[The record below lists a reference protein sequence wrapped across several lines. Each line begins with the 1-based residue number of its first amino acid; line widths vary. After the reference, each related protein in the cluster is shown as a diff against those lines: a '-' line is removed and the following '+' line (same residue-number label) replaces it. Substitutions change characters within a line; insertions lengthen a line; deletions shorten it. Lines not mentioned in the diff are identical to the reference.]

1 MTSLEK
7 LQELKIIGISDG
19 EVAMPVFYNKNIQ
32 DSKYFYNCNVI
43 SMAATIA
50 RTIDKDAL
58 FRGIFYDVSMKRT
71 NEEEK
76 PSAVYA
82 IGKAIYS
89 NKIEYGIWQIE
100 TANINRTDLLNIGW
114 QLVAKAPNKFID
126 AAITFDGIWEL
137 TDSFKYYSLF
147 TEETP
152 WAFYVTNNNILY
164 SWDYKKNKVQQLDT
178 QVTCCAAERGYSPKD
193 YAEINSDQGVIVV
206 YATVNQ
212 EVKYFTYSYAKGS
225 DTKQWLGPETIAI
238 FSLNESVQSVQ
249 VHRLN
254 DYRVG
259 VLITTNKTSYW
270 YITDRVYSQMAFR
283 PEKFNLVSSK
293 IAPFIHISMR
303 RDGVNETIQPTFNW
317 EISENKD
324 IVTITSNA
332 RILIE
337 GGYDIS
343 KAISGTSNMPPIRD
357 IKVTDYTITVYFERP
372 AQASFTITFNP
383 NNIRVSAYVP
393 DILEGQGGGWVT
405 VTSKS
410 HEFEIYL
417 AYNYSEEFNLTSS
430 QIKNIGVQFHQ
441 IYTEEKS
448 YSESFN
454 LVSSVVKNISIEIK
468 DSRETLPYTNEEK
481 FELVSSQIKSIAIT
495 IEGISIEPI

>member
-1 MTSLEK
+1 MTSLEN
-7 LQELKIIGISDG
+7 LQNRKIIGITDG
-19 EVAMPVFYNKNIQ
+19 EVAMPVVYNENIQ

-43 SMAATIA
+43 SLAATIA
-50 RTIDKDAL
+50 RTIDKDRL
-58 FRGIFYDVSMKRT
+58 FRGIFYDTSIKRPHSST
-71 NEEEK
+71 KAAEIF
-76 PSAVYA
+76 A
-82 IGKAIYS
+82 IGKALF
-89 NKIEYGIWQIE
+89 NDTTQYGIWKISA
-100 TANINRTDLLNIGW
+100 ANVHQNDLVNVGW
-114 QLVAKAPNKFID
+114 ELVKRAPDKFID
-126 AAITFDGIWEL
+126 AAIAFDGTWEL
-137 TDSFKYYSLF
+137 TEDFKYYSLF

-152 WAFYVTNNNILY
+152 WAFYVTNDNILY
-164 SWDYKKNKVQQLDT
+164 YWNYRTNTVQQLDT
-178 QVTCCAAERGYSPKD
+178 NVICCAAERGYSPKD
-193 YAEINSDQGVIVV
+193 YVELNSDQGIVVV
-206 YATVNQ
+206 YATKNQ
-212 EVKYFTYSYAKGS
+212 EVKYFTYSATSG
-225 DTKQWLGPETIAI
+225 TEFKQWLGPETITTFA
-238 FSLNESVQSVQ
+238 NETIKSIQ

-259 VLITTNKTSYW
+259 ILITTDKKSYW

-303 RDGVNETIQPTFNW
+303 RDGVNETIQPTFTW

-324 IVTITSNA
+324 VVTITSNA

-343 KAISGTSNMPPIRD
+343 KAISGTANMPPIRD

-372 AQASFTITFNP
+372 AEATFTITFNP

-393 DILEGQGGGWVT
+393 DILDGQGGGWVT
-405 VTSKS
+405 MTSKS

-417 AYNYSEEFNLTSS
+417 AYNYSEAFNLVSS
-430 QIKNIGVQFHQ
+430 QIKNVGVQIHR
-441 IYTEEKS
+441 IYTEEES

-468 DSRETLPYTNEEK
+468 DSRERLSYINEEK
-481 FELVSSQIKSIAIT
+481 FNLVSSQIKSIAIT
-495 IEGISIEPI
+495 VEGINVEPI

>member
-1 MTSLEK
+1 MASLEN
-7 LQELKIIGISDG
+7 LQNRKIIGITDG
-19 EVAMPVFYNKNIQ
+19 EVAMPVVYNENIQ

-43 SMAATIA
+43 SLAATIA
-50 RTIDKDAL
+50 RTIDKDRL
-58 FRGIFYDVSMKRT
+58 FRGIFYDTSIKRPHSST
-71 NEEEK
+71 KAAEIF
-76 PSAVYA
+76 A
-82 IGKAIYS
+82 IGKALF
-89 NKIEYGIWQIE
+89 NDTTQYGIWKISA
-100 TANINRTDLLNIGW
+100 ANVHQNDLVNVGW
-114 QLVAKAPNKFID
+114 ELVKRAPDKFID
-126 AAITFDGIWEL
+126 AAIAFDGTWEL
-137 TDSFKYYSLF
+137 TEDFKYYSLF

-152 WAFYVTNNNILY
+152 WAFYVTNDNILY
-164 SWDYKKNKVQQLDT
+164 YWNYRTNTVQQLDSN
-178 QVTCCAAERGYSPKD
+178 VICCAAERGYSPKD
-193 YAEINSDQGVIVV
+193 YAELNSDQGIVVV
-206 YATVNQ
+206 YATKNQ
-212 EVKYFTYSYAKGS
+212 EVKYFTYSVTSG
-225 DTKQWLGPETIAI
+225 TEFKQWLGPETITT
-238 FSLNESVQSVQ
+238 FTNETIKSVQ

-259 VLITTNKTSYW
+259 VLITTDKKSYW

-303 RDGVNETIQPTFNW
+303 RDGVNETIQPTFTW

-343 KAISGTSNMPPIRD
+343 KAISGTANMPPIRD
-357 IKVTDYTITVYFERP
+357 IEVTDYTITVYFERP
-372 AQASFTITFNP
+372 AEATFTITFNP

-393 DILEGQGGGWVT
+393 DILDGQGGGWVT
-405 VTSKS
+405 ITSKS

-417 AYNYSEEFNLTSS
+417 AYNYSEAFNLVSS
-430 QIKNIGVQFHQ
+430 QIKTVGARIHQ
-441 IYTEEKS
+441 IYTEEES

-454 LVSSVVKNISIEIK
+454 LVSSVVKNISIEVK

-481 FELVSSQIKSIAIT
+481 FNLVSSQIKNIAIT
-495 IEGISIEPI
+495 VEGINVEPI

>member
-1 MTSLEK
+1 MASLDN
-7 LQELKIIGISDG
+7 LQNRKIIGITDG
-19 EVAMPVFYNKNIQ
+19 EVAMPVVYNENIQ

-43 SMAATIA
+43 SLAATIA
-50 RTIDKDAL
+50 RTIDKDRL
-58 FRGIFYDVSMKRT
+58 FRGIFYDTSIKRPHSST
-71 NEEEK
+71 KAAEIF
-76 PSAVYA
+76 A
-82 IGKAIYS
+82 IGKALF
-89 NKIEYGIWQIE
+89 NDTTQYGIWKIS
-100 TANINRTDLLNIGW
+100 TANVHQNDLVNVGW
-114 QLVAKAPNKFID
+114 ELVKRAPDKFID
-126 AAITFDGIWEL
+126 AAIAFDGAWEF
-137 TDSFKYYSLF
+137 TEDFKYYSLF

-152 WAFYVTNNNILY
+152 WAFYVTNDNILY
-164 SWDYKKNKVQQLDT
+164 YWNYRTNTVQQLDT
-178 QVTCCAAERGYSPKD
+178 NVMCCAAERGYSPKD
-193 YAEINSDQGVIVV
+193 YAELNSDQGIVVV
-206 YATVNQ
+206 YATKNQ
-212 EVKYFTYSYAKGS
+212 EVKYFTYSVTSG
-225 DTKQWLGPETIAI
+225 TEFKQWLGPETITT
-238 FSLNESVQSVQ
+238 FTNETIKSVQ

-259 VLITTNKTSYW
+259 ILITTDKKSYW

-303 RDGVNETIQPTFNW
+303 RDGINETIQPTFTW

-343 KAISGTSNMPPIRD
+343 KAISGTANMPPIRD

-372 AQASFTITFNP
+372 AEATFTITFNP

-405 VTSKS
+405 ITSKS
-410 HEFEIYL
+410 HEFEIYM
-417 AYNYSEEFNLTSS
+417 AYNYSEAFNLVSS
-430 QIKNIGVQFHQ
+430 QIKNVGVQIHQ
-441 IYTEEKS
+441 IYTEEEN

-454 LVSSVVKNISIEIK
+454 LVSSVVKNISIEVK

-481 FELVSSQIKSIAIT
+481 FNLVSSQIKSIAIT
-495 IEGISIEPI
+495 VEGINVEPI